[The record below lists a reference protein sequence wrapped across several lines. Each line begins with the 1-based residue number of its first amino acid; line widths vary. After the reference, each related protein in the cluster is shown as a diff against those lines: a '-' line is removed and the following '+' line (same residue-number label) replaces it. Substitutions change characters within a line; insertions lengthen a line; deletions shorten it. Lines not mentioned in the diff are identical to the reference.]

1 METLQAILT
10 RRSIRA
16 FRSDPVPEETIR
28 ILLEAAMFAPSAR
41 NTRAWTFVTIRKR
54 EKLDRLAQI
63 HPYAGMLK
71 SAPLAIAVCGDRERE
86 PHDGY
91 LAINCAAAVQNLMLA
106 AHDQDLGTCWLG
118 VYPRAER
125 MTDIARELVLPST
138 IIPIALVAVG
148 WPDELKPT
156 PTRYEHDR
164 VFEEAYNRQGD

>member
-16 FRSDPVPEETIR
+16 FRKEPVPEEKIR
-28 ILLEAAMFAPSAR
+28 IMLEAAMFAPSAR
-41 NTRAWTFVTIRKR
+41 NTRAWIFVTIQKR
-54 EKLDRLAQI
+54 EKLARLAEI
-63 HPYAGMLK
+63 HPYANMLK
-71 SAPLAIAVCGDRERE
+71 TAPLAIAVCGDRERE

-118 VYPRAER
+118 VYPKEER
-125 MTDIARELVLPST
+125 MAEIGSELCLPAT

-148 WPDELKPT
+148 WPDELKST
-156 PTRYEHDR
+156 PSRYEGDR
-164 VFEEAYNRQGD
+164 VFRESYPDGCS